1 MLTLDSVTLAALA
14 SDHFEYA
21 YLCDLPANLHY
32 TNHASDLS
40 VNGTTYISNGLVS
53 EFSGVS
59 QSQAITLDSYSLQL
73 SNVDNSIARGYT
85 YQNYRGQP
93 ATIYMAIIEDG
104 AIVGNPTVVYKGT
117 LDAYGIKETGST
129 SVLTL
134 KLTSFWANYNQKGGR
149 YTSDS
154 VQQGLYAGDN
164 IFKYAHEE
172 SSDSLGWGK
181 VK

>member
-1 MLTLDSVTLAALA
+1 MQTLDSVTLAALA
-14 SDHFEYA
+14 SDNFEYA
-21 YLCDLPANLHY
+21 YLCDLPANLRY
-32 TNHASDLS
+32 TNHATDLS
-40 VNGTTYISNGLVS
+40 VGGVTYISNGLVS

-59 QSQAITLDSYSLQL
+59 QSQAITLDSYTLQL
-73 SNVDNSIARGYT
+73 SNVDNSIAKGYT
-85 YQNYRGQP
+85 LSNFRGQP

-104 AIVGNPTVVYKGT
+104 EVVGVPTVIYKGT
-117 LDAYGIKETGST
+117 LDSFGIKETGST
-129 SVLTL
+129 STLSL

-154 VQQGLYAGDN
+154 IQQGLHTGDT

-181 VK
+181 R